1 MRHSGRIALAIT
13 MLVALPLSASAHSL
27 QELEQQLTAQ
37 ETYFQAMEKPAPD
50 FILQDADGRIHRMT
64 DFRGKVL
71 VLNFIYT
78 HCPDTCPL
86 HAEKIAEI
94 QKLINGTPMRSQVEF
109 ITITTDPQRDTGA
122 VLRDYGATHG
132 LDPANWLFL
141 TAAPDQA
148 EDATRRLAQTYGL
161 EFTPTPDGMEMHGV
175 VTHVIDQDGIL
186 RARFH
191 GLEFQPVNLVL
202 FVNALTNHLQKPH
215 QERQPTL
222 WERLKTLF

>member
-1 MRHSGRIALAIT
+1 MGVVIA
-13 MLVALPLSASAHSL
+13 MLTALPLPASAHSL
-27 QELEQQLTAQ
+27 QELEQQLETR
-37 ETYFQAMEKPAPD
+37 ETYFQPMEKPAPD
-50 FILQDADGRIHRMT
+50 FTLQDGTGGLHSMADL
-64 DFRGKVL
+64 RGKVL

-78 HCPDTCPL
+78 HCPDACPL

-94 QKLINGTPMRSQVEF
+94 QKMINGTPMRTQVEF
-109 ITITTDPQRDTGA
+109 ITITTDPERDTGA
-122 VLRDYGATHG
+122 VLREYGAAHG

-141 TAAPDQA
+141 TAAPGQPADS
-148 EDATRRLAQTYGL
+148 TRKLAQAYGL
-161 EFTPTPDGMEMHGV
+161 EFTPTPDGLEMHGV

-191 GLEFQPVNLVL
+191 GLEFQPVNLVM

-215 QERQPTL
+215 DERQPTL